1 MRGISRYVDDLIR
14 SRRPRRFP
22 ASDED
27 AGVARTAITL
37 RAARPGS
44 GAPRD
49 EFVTALH
56 QRLAAELDPPA
67 LRPAMTRRR
76 TFLRAATVAGGAAV
90 AGAGIDHALSTHA
103 APGVPAAALT
113 PDDGAWQTVATS
125 ADLPDGAVRPF
136 TAGAITG
143 FVERAGGRLRAV
155 SGICTHQGCRL
166 ALAAGPARLVCPC
179 HGATFALDGAVLAH
193 RLSITL
199 AALPLIDVREAGG
212 VVQVYALAATQVPGP
227 AQPAGAA
234 PVPSRDQASGSP

>member
-67 LRPAMTRRR
+67 PRPAITRRR

-103 APGVPAAALT
+103 APGVPATALT

-125 ADLPDGAVRPF
+125 AELPDGAVRPF

-155 SGICTHQGCRL
+155 SGICTHQGCP
-166 ALAAGPARLVCPC
+166 AG
-179 HGATFALDGAVLAH
+179 
-193 RLSITL
+193 
-199 AALPLIDVREAGG
+199 AGRR
-212 VVQVYALAATQVPGP
+212 PGP
-227 AQPAGAA
+227 AGL
-234 PVPSRDQASGSP
+234 PVPRRNVRARRPGARPPAVDHAGRAAADRRA